1 MYRQAAGTMGRVLLA
16 YAGIGAIGSGV
27 GRTLLNAW
35 DEMNPECYDNEEFD
49 VLCYINGNI
58 EKERQ
63 KRNFGLVLSPIS
75 PDKSP
80 FHRNLSIIEDGVPVE
95 MNPHDFIYEGHV
107 EGEEHSRVYGS
118 VFDGLFDGQIY
129 LSDGSA
135 FTVEKKLKYNN
146 KREDSSSFHSRIV
159 QVDHKLYKEIFKR
172 EGKYCINRTREEII
186 SMFYNHM
193 RTVNDIY
200 EKARID
206 GMPSINF
213 SVKQITAFKRI
224 PPTLT

>member
-35 DEMNPECYDNEEFD
+35 
-49 VLCYINGNI
+49 
-58 EKERQ
+58 
-63 KRNFGLVLSPIS
+63 
-75 PDKSP
+75 
-80 FHRNLSIIEDGVPVE
+80 
-95 MNPHDFIYEGHV
+95 
-107 EGEEHSRVYGS
+107 GEEHSRVYGS

-159 QVDHKLYKEIFKR
+159 QKKGHQAESEISYD
-172 EGKYCINRTREEII
+172 ED
-186 SMFYNHM
+186 MYN
-193 RTVNDIY
+193 
-200 EKARID
+200 
-206 GMPSINF
+206 
-213 SVKQITAFKRI
+213 AFKGLEKRLSACFTI
-224 PPTLT
+224 I